1 MWYMFNLMDFVAFF
15 WILVAFNRSCLCLVN
30 TDVTKVFIL
39 SSYMLTSGESRA
51 LVVSYEWPFGPSLL
65 KV

>member
-1 MWYMFNLMDFVAFF
+1 
-15 WILVAFNRSCLCLVN
+15 VN

-51 LVVSYEWPFGPSLL
+51 LVVSYEWPIGPS
-65 KV
+65 